1 MKDAA
6 ARRKEALMASL
17 ALVAGFDVDQLK
29 LLRSLKIPAK
39 YWAMIDGL
47 SNWEHELSV
56 VSGALLL
63 ARSLGREELEKLVAT
78 EIGAIIA
85 ARLARRKDEVLS
97 LTCEGIKNLQRSDPF
112 RLFTRRRNMH
122 QRLQV
127 LLAFFFLKG
136 RKQRPT
142 QKKVVNLLE
151 QGSSPLK
158 TGRIAKLFDELGLR
172 EHQGDERRRAVPSP
186 NRESSVAELLV
197 LAGSATCLR
206 GLYSEWRTYEPL
218 VAVLDNGGYR
228 TAQAILWMTEK

>member
-1 MKDAA
+1 
-6 ARRKEALMASL
+6 MASL
-17 ALVAGFDVDQLK
+17 ALIAGFDVDQLK

-39 YWAMIDGL
+39 YWAKIDGL

-127 LLAFFFLKG
+127 LLVFFFLQG
-136 RKQRPT
+136 RKQQPT
-142 QKKVVNLLE
+142 QKCVVNLLG

-172 EHQGDERRRAVPSP
+172 EHQGDERRRAVPSL
-186 NRESSVAELLV
+186 NKKRTLEELLFRAAS
-197 LAGSATCLR
+197 LPSPCA
-206 GLYSEWRTYEPL
+206 LYSEWRKYEPL

-228 TAQAILWMTEK
+228 TAEAILWMTKK